1 MELVISVIVF
11 CVFICVFTIEVVAPA
26 SKNHCDKRW
35 MILASSISLVQSVF
49 TIVSGVIFV
58 ELFKHASLFEFR
70 ASHIL
75 VQGLL
80 GFVLTSFIAY
90 WWHRAMH
97 KFDLLWRIFHQ
108 LHHSPRRIEA
118 LTSFYLHPFDGIA
131 ATFLN
136 ATCCYLILGLN
147 AYGTACSLIFAALY
161 NIYIHADIKTPYWL
175 GFVIQRPEMH
185 RLHHKYMHH
194 AQNYGFA
201 IWDFLFG
208 TFSNPKEYVS
218 EVGFDKSKENRI
230 YDMLKTKDVYKK

>member
-97 KFDLLWRIFHQ
+97 KFDLLWR
-108 LHHSPRRIEA
+108 
-118 LTSFYLHPFDGIA
+118 
-131 ATFLN
+131 
-136 ATCCYLILGLN
+136 LI
-147 AYGTACSLIFAALY
+147 
-161 NIYIHADIKTPYWL
+161 DI
-175 GFVIQRPEMH
+175 
-185 RLHHKYMHH
+185 
-194 AQNYGFA
+194 
-201 IWDFLFG
+201 
-208 TFSNPKEYVS
+208 S
-218 EVGFDKSKENRI
+218 KS
-230 YDMLKTKDVYKK
+230 V